1 MNNHL
6 FLMRLLREDL
16 LDVILELIEDEYL
29 MQHIVFDYRNRRL
42 LKEKQRFVLQKLAVD
57 EQPEKK
63 IQNKIILLD
72 IFTLAK

>member
-1 MNNHL
+1 
-6 FLMRLLREDL
+6 MRLLREDL